1 MKRLKFLQIA
11 VFMIALFS
19 LTSQSWAQTS
29 ITLPQACDCPAGGG
43 GGGGGSTTITG
54 YTGAPGIC
62 ATATIS
68 ATPCSSVSGA
78 TANDDAGTTLGTE
91 YDWTGATTSG
101 MANTSTT
108 RAIVDISGQ
117 CWMRYDMRT
126 VPSNFSPAPTWVND
140 THNGWS
146 GYDPSGPFANE
157 GRFYQW
163 SAAMNDIDGSTPER
177 AQGVCPT
184 GWHVPS
190 DCEWMYLENNL
201 GMSTADQGLT
211 GVWRGSG
218 TVGSD
223 LSALTSSGNN
233 NSGFSALLSGYR
245 YTTGAF
251 VNRGAYCQLWSSSA
265 TDASNAFFRSLLN
278 IQTEVYRYSYEKSR
292 GLSVRCLKD

>member
-19 LTSQSWAQTS
+19 LTSQSWAQTT

-201 GMSTADQGLT
+201 GLSTADQNQIN
-211 GVWRGSG
+211 VWSG

-223 LSALTSSGNN
+223 LSTSTFSGNN
-233 NSGFSALLSGYR
+233 NSGFNALLSGYR
-245 YTTGAF
+245 SSNGMF
-251 VNRGAYCQLWSSSA
+251 LDRGHYGDWWSSSES
-265 TDASNAFFRSLLN
+265 TPPNAFVRELGGS
-278 IQTEVYRYSYEKSR
+278 QTGVYRAVYLKHY
-292 GLSVRCLKD
+292 GYTVRCLKD